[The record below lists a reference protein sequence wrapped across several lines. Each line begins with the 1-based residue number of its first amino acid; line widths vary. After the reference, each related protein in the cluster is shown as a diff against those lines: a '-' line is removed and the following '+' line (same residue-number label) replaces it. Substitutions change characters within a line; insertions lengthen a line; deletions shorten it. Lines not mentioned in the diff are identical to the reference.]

1 MPQHKTLSPTLKP
14 PEFTRD
20 AMGRF
25 ERPGA
30 TLKKD
35 QKSIKGRFQKG
46 QAPGPGRPPGVQNKT
61 TVALKEAILAAC
73 EAAGGEEG
81 SVGYLRR
88 LAIENSSAFAGL
100 LGKVLPTTL
109 AASESDGGAGV
120 QLTFQRVIVWPDG
133 HREIEGVTP
142 KQLSA
147 PASHTLRRNMLATQ
161 KIIASL
167 VNSLCDEIIRY
178 SRCFADRYTTVC

>member
-1 MPQHKTLSPTLKP
+1 MPEHKTLSPTLKP

-35 QKSIKGRFQKG
+35 QKSIRGRFQKG
-46 QAPGPGRPPGVQNKT
+46 QAPGPGRPPGSLNKT
-61 TVALKEAILAAC
+61 TLKLKEAILSALAKV
-73 EAAGGEEG
+73 GGDD
-81 SVGYLRR
+81 YLAR

-109 AASESDGGAGV
+109 GTDESNGGLGV
-120 QLTFQRVIVWPDG
+120 QMTFRRVIVWPDG
-133 HREIEGVTP
+133 REEVEGVTP
-142 KQLSA
+142 KALPAPDQLD
-147 PASHTLRRNMLATQ
+147 ATC
-161 KIIASL
+161 ARHE
-167 VNSLCDEIIRY
+167 D
-178 SRCFADRYTTVC
+178 

>member
-1 MPQHKTLSPTLKP
+1 MPEPKTLSPSQQNDALCSPALKP

-20 AMGRF
+20 RMGRF

-46 QAPGPGRPPGVQNKT
+46 QAPGPDRPPGVQNKT
-61 TVALKEAILAAC
+61 TVQLKQAILDAL

-81 SVGYLRR
+81 SVGYLKR

-100 LGKVLPTTL
+100 L
-109 AASESDGGAGV
+109 
-120 QLTFQRVIVWPDG
+120 
-133 HREIEGVTP
+133 
-142 KQLSA
+142 
-147 PASHTLRRNMLATQ
+147 
-161 KIIASL
+161 
-167 VNSLCDEIIRY
+167 
-178 SRCFADRYTTVC
+178 

>member
-1 MPQHKTLSPTLKP
+1 MPEHKTLSPSQLNDALCAPITAEAEPLKP
-14 PEFTRD
+14 PEFSRD

-61 TVALKEAILAAC
+61 TVQLKQAILDAL

-81 SVGYLRR
+81 SVGYLKR

-100 LGKVLPTTL
+100 VAKV
-109 AASESDGGAGV
+109 
-120 QLTFQRVIVWPDG
+120 
-133 HREIEGVTP
+133 
-142 KQLSA
+142 
-147 PASHTLRRNMLATQ
+147 
-161 KIIASL
+161 
-167 VNSLCDEIIRY
+167 
-178 SRCFADRYTTVC
+178 